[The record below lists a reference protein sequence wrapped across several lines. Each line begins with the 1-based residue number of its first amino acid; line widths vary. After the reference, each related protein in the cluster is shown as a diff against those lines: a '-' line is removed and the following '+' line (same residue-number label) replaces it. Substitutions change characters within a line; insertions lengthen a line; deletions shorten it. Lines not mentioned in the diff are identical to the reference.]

1 MWKPVFLNSHV
12 CGLCGQPH
20 TADAGLLVK
29 CGLRSCGKRFHMECI
44 KTTHRTV
51 AIKGMGTRFK
61 YDFVENAE
69 HETRLKFN
77 APTSVLSFDLLMTW
91 TVPRLRKIKAHVL
104 YWEVDRYWEVTAS
117 SEG

>member
-1 MWKPVFLNSHV
+1 MIFFEN
-12 CGLCGQPH
+12 GEQPEL
-20 TADAGLLVK
+20 TGKDLQQILAEIFGDVLLP
-29 CGLRSCGKRFHMECI
+29 S
-44 KTTHRTV
+44 
-51 AIKGMGTRFK
+51 APDS
-61 YDFVENAE
+61 YFVENAE